1 MRFCNLLLQICAVP
15 TFHPSTVHVSVCSP
29 PVDCSVSDLGLVVDI
44 DKNERCN
51 ESFNGSVQ
59 IPAGL
64 ACYTG
69 VAPDSLA
76 EYICN
81 CPQYGLEGS
90 GTRVCQDDGTWTEA
104 VPQCLPHCTL
114 TILLHL
120 YKFISQDILMCE

>member
-1 MRFCNLLLQICAVP
+1 MSLSAHL
-15 TFHPSTVHVSVCSP
+15 
-29 PVDCSVSDLGLVVDI
+29 PVDCPVSDLGPVVDI
-44 DKNERCN
+44 VKNERCN

-69 VAPDSLA
+69 VASGSLVV
-76 EYICN
+76 YTCN

-90 GTRVCQDDGTWTEA
+90 GTRVCQDDGNWTED

-120 YKFISQDILMCE
+120 YNFISQDI